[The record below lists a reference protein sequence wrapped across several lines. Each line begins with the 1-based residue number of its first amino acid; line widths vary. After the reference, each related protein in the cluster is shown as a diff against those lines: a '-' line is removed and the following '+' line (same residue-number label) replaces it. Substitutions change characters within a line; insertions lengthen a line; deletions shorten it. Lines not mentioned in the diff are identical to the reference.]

1 MEFQQLMDVVQ
12 SFGVWAIF
20 AFLYW
25 EEKKAH
31 AATRQKYYED
41 LREIAGLR
49 RNIDRVHTYN
59 PDQKQFPPGAG
70 EMVEPAPGGD

>member
-1 MEFQQLMDVVQ
+1 MEFQQILDVVQ

-31 AATRQKYYED
+31 AATRLRYYED

-59 PDQKQFPPGAG
+59 PDQHTFPSGQPD
-70 EMVEPAPGGD
+70 MVEP